1 VIAVAFDGTWDWTAV
16 GTLALALATFVSL
29 YFARRALGQAQEQ
42 IKLGQKQLEQTQRE
56 IELSRREVEEAHR
69 PVLVPVIIAQRSQMI
84 PLPVNMAR
92 TSYPL
97 HPFVAEPGKLIVPVQ
112 NIGTG
117 PALNVVVSIERL
129 QDDGAPWTGAIE
141 QQTPGKATGIGP
153 GAPVH
158 IEVFYHGW
166 EQRWSFRLTV
176 AYEDLA
182 GKSWVTVGYYIGESK
197 RFEGVD
203 VKEVEGAQAAVG

>member
-42 IKLGQKQLEQTQRE
+42 IMLGQRQLEQTQRE

-69 PVLVPVIIAQRSQMI
+69 PVVVPVVIAGRPHLSQSVSRG
-84 PLPVNMAR
+84 P
-92 TSYPL
+92 SDYPMR
-97 HPFVAEPGKLIVPVQ
+97 PCVMESGKLVVPVQ
-112 NIGTG
+112 NIGAG
-117 PALNVVVSIERL
+117 PALNVVASIERL
-129 QDDGAPWTGAIE
+129 EDDGGPWRGAIE
-141 QQTPGKATGIGP
+141 QQTPGKATGISP
-153 GAPVH
+153 GAPLH

-166 EQRWSFRLTV
+166 EERWSFRLTV

-182 GKSWVTVGYYIGESK
+182 GKRWATVGDYIGGSR
-197 RFEGVD
+197 RFEGVA
-203 VKEVEGAQAAVG
+203 VEEPEGAQAAVR

>member
-42 IKLGQKQLEQTQRE
+42 IRLGQRQLEQTQRE

-69 PVLVPVIIAQRSQMI
+69 PVVVPVVIAGRPHLAQSVSRGPSD
-84 PLPVNMAR
+84 
-92 TSYPL
+92 YPL
-97 HPFVAEPGKLIVPVQ
+97 RPCVMESGKLVVPVQ
-112 NIGTG
+112 NIGAG
-117 PALNVVVSIERL
+117 PALNVVASIERL
-129 QDDGAPWTGAIE
+129 EDDGGPWRGAIE
-141 QQTPGKATGIGP
+141 QQTPGKATGISP

-166 EQRWSFRLTV
+166 EERWSFRLTV
-176 AYEDLA
+176 AYEDIA
-182 GKSWVTVGYYIGESK
+182 GKRWATVGDYIGGSRRYK
-197 RFEGVD
+197 HVA
-203 VKEVEGAQAAVG
+203 VEAGADA